1 MKWIPIISKGRYTLL
16 QSESDTQYVVA
27 ANYDADAP
35 ENEQWTAGTY
45 FCYFENSERK
55 LICLQE
61 ALDELGR
68 LTDEHYVDKRQKYLE
83 IYREDY
89 PEGTFNEILSS
100 LHLDNDQVGNAF
112 GVYCVIDED
121 SLKKGEENE
130 SNKRN

>member
-1 MKWIPIISKGRYTLL
+1 MKWKPIISKGRYTVL

-35 ENEQWTAGTY
+35 ENQQWTAGTY
-45 FCYFENSERK
+45 FCYWNNAERK

-68 LTDEHYVDKRQKYLE
+68 LTDENYVDKGQKYLE

-100 LHLDNDQVGNAF
+100 LHLDNNQVGDAF
-112 GVYCVIDED
+112 GVYCIIDED
-121 SLKKGEENE
+121 SLLKGDEKK
-130 SNKRN
+130 

>member
-1 MKWIPIISKGRYTLL
+1 MKWKPIISKGRYILL

-35 ENEQWTAGTY
+35 ENEQWSAGTY
-45 FCYFENSERK
+45 FCYWNNAERK

-68 LTDEHYVDKRQKYLE
+68 LTDENYVDKGQKYLE

-89 PEGTFNEILSS
+89 PENTFNEILSS
-100 LHLDNDQVGNAF
+100 LHLDNDQVGDAF
-112 GVYCVIDED
+112 GVYCIIDED
-121 SLKKGEENE
+121 SLLKGDEKK
-130 SNKRN
+130 

>member
-1 MKWIPIISKGRYTLL
+1 MKWVPIISKDRYTLL

-35 ENEQWTAGTY
+35 ENEQWSAGTY
-45 FCYFENSERK
+45 FCYFDAERK
-55 LICLQE
+55 LICLLE

-68 LTDEHYVDKRQKYLE
+68 LTDENYVDKRQKYLE

-100 LHLDNDQVGNAF
+100 LHLDNDQVGDSF
-112 GVYCVIDED
+112 GVYCIIDED
-121 SLKKGEENE
+121 SLLKGDEKE
-130 SNKRN
+130 